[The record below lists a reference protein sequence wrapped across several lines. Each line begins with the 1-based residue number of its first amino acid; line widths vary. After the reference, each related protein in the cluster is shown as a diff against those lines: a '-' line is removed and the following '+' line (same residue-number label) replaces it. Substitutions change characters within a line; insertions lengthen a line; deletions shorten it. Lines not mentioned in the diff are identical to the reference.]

1 MSVALRSDVDDQLE
15 IFHGTSVRKNH
26 VVMTGNVL
34 LLNCYYP
41 TREFD
46 SPKMNGPICQFTYG
60 RGKRSPFL
68 NQSDARMLIEAL
80 VTLNDRI
87 TRSHEHTEMGH
98 RLSFGDIKVSD
109 KYLWFINN
117 GERYRNNHRTPGV
130 FVENIISA
138 LKAFLEEKG
147 EEFPFFTT
155 SKYEHGVT
163 TDTMFLSTH
172 HGDTSYGQIPSYLR
186 YVHSTNGKGGE
197 LTLQL
202 GQLQLHLNEGHAR
215 GFSWKR
221 FLEALSSGLD
231 NVTNE
236 IKRGS
241 MGYRELLH
249 DRHEVLGKYNTYVAM
264 IREYRGLS
272 VIINSDLAYTNSKV
286 SFIVEG
292 DNLSQL
298 KKFIKAV
305 VIYLEKK

>member
-1 MSVALRSDVDDQLE
+1 MSVALRNNVDDQLE
-15 IFHGTSVRKNH
+15 VFHGTSVRKTH

-68 NQSDARMLIEAL
+68 NQSDVRMLIEAL
-80 VTLNDRI
+80 VSLNDHI
-87 TRSHEHTEMGH
+87 TRGHEHTEMGH
-98 RLSFGDIKVSD
+98 RLSFGEIKVSD
-109 KYLWFINN
+109 KHLWFINN

-138 LKAFLEEKG
+138 LKAFLQEKG
-147 EEFPFFTT
+147 EEFPFSST

-163 TDTMFLSTH
+163 TDTMFLLTH

-186 YVHSTNGKGGE
+186 YIHSTDGKGGE
-197 LTLQL
+197 LTLQF
-202 GQLQLHLNEGHAR
+202 GQLQLHLNEGHTR
-215 GFSWKR
+215 GVSWKH
-221 FLEALSSGLD
+221 FLAELSKGLD
-231 NVTNE
+231 NVAKAIE
-236 IKRGS
+236 DGS
-241 MGYRELLH
+241 KGHTERLYSDH
-249 DRHEVLGKYNTYVAM
+249 VVLGKYNCYVSM
-264 IREYRGLS
+264 IKEYRGTFVVISTDLS
-272 VIINSDLAYTNSKV
+272 CTNSKV
-286 SFIVEG
+286 SFVVEG

-298 KKFIKAV
+298 KTFIKAV